1 MHNTLRT
8 ELKEA
13 LKAKDTIKLAVVRN
27 ILSEI
32 TNQLVATKRTPQEIL
47 PDEEVL
53 VVITRLAKQR
63 KESISQY
70 QNAGRTEQTAQEQAE
85 LVVLESYLPAQM
97 SETEIQSYVAEKI
110 ATVEISEKK
119 DAGKLVG
126 LIMKDLKGKADGSL
140 VKKIIDEAV
149 AKKLASQE

>member
-47 PDEEVL
+47 PNEEVL
-53 VVITRLAKQR
+53 AVIARLAKQR

-70 QNAGRTEQTAQEQAE
+70 QNAGRTEQAEQEQAE
-85 LVVLESYLPAQM
+85 LEVLESYLPAQM

-126 LIMKDLKGKADGSL
+126 LIMKDLNGKADGSL
-140 VKKIIDEAV
+140 VKKVIDEAV
-149 AKKLASQE
+149 AEKLATQE

>member
-1 MHNTLRT
+1 MHTTLKS

-13 LKAKDTIKLAVVRN
+13 LKAKDATKLAVVRN

-47 PDEEVL
+47 PDEEVMS
-53 VVITRLAKQR
+53 VIKRLAKQR

-70 QNAGRTEQTAQEQAE
+70 QNAGRTEQAEQEQAE
-85 LVVLESYLPAQM
+85 LAVLESYLPAQLT
-97 SETEIQSYVAEKI
+97 EEELRQIILEKTTTTEIK
-110 ATVEISEKK
+110 EKK

-126 LIMKDLKGKADGSL
+126 LIMKDLQGQADGSL
-140 VKKIIDEAV
+140 VKKLIDEV
-149 AKKLASQE
+149 AAEKFPEQ